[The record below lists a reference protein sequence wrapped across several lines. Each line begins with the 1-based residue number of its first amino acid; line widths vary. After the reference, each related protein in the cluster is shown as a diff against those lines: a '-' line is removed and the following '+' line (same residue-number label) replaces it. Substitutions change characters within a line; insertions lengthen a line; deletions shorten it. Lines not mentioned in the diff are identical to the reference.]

1 MSDGNEN
8 DLIAGLNQVDQILS
22 GTPFADTL
30 GGQDGDDSIA
40 GGAGDDRL
48 TGRGGNDSIS
58 GDDGNDLIRAGGG
71 DDLLDGGDGDDVLWD
86 GDGADRHFGRL
97 GDDMLVGR
105 DGADTL
111 FGGDGFDRI
120 YGGLDNDDLYG
131 GGGTDYVYGGADND
145 TVTGGSGFDKLTGG
159 DGADIFRVEAGSGR
173 DVIRDFQPGVD
184 RIDVTD
190 LALGLSFDHIVI
202 RQMGPHTWV
211 WFRGEEGLTLYNT
224 DASSLSAA
232 DFIGLSQTSTAS
244 LRLIDRGDGDTLTAG
259 DGDDYVR
266 GSTGDNVLAGGAGN
280 DGIWDGAGNDSLYG
294 GDGDDRVRAGEGN
307 DLLDGGGGSDRLD
320 GGDGDDS
327 MAGGLGDDFLF
338 GGAGADTLDGGAGAD
353 ILTGGAGADSF
364 VAGEGGDVIRDFA
377 PGEDTIDLS
386 GRGVAFADLGIQES
400 GPHTLISTPGGET
413 ILLFHVRPDQLSESD
428 FTGLDGQAAEE
439 PPGDD
444 NTITGTEGD
453 DSLTGVAVDDIFGLG
468 GNDTIDLRADFGSA
482 FGGDGNDDV
491 TIGLT
496 PDSSEIAPAE
506 AFGGSGNDT
515 ITVLD
520 RDASAEGGDGNDLI
534 NVHDTSFVDGGAGTD
549 TLDYVGDGVA
559 IYDASFQEFPENPS
573 GGYVVDGQ
581 TGSARGIESLG
592 GGIVAGIIGGNGTSG
607 DDVIGDDDVAQES
620 NFGVSNI
627 FAAAGNDTVYGF
639 AGADS
644 LRGQFGDD
652 HLFGGDGDDT
662 LGGDAGND
670 TLVGGAG
677 ANALTG
683 GEGADVFV
691 IGPATEDARITDFA
705 VGEDHIDL
713 RSRDID
719 INQISIRADGLN
731 TILQLSDGSSIFL
744 AGIHNSNVTED
755 IFVGLL
761 PTATPGPDIAG
772 SGSDDSIDAEGVT
785 NLLGLAGN
793 DTLDL
798 VSGFGEAFG
807 GDGNDAISVDTGGD
821 ASPLASARAYGGSG
835 DDLITISGP
844 DAHAFGGDGDDT
856 LHVSGDDFA
865 VIDSATGTMMLGG
878 RLSSVSGI
886 EHVTGN
892 GGFGTLFRTGLQD
905 GTTGA
910 DLIADVGTGTFEN
923 SIIQAG
929 ADNDTVFGGEGN
941 DSIRGQYGDDL
952 IYGGEG
958 FDLLEGNAG
967 NDTLHGGGGFNVLEG
982 GSGADVLTG
991 GAGVD
996 LLDGGAGYD
1005 TLTGGAGLDFFA
1017 LGTAGGVDLITDFTS
1032 GEDFLVADSLEAGFA
1047 DIEQVVSGEDLIL
1060 RVNGSDIVRLS
1071 NVSTLTELDFIGFG
1085 DNFTYEEV
1093 NGLPQVTGTESD
1105 DIFLYGVSGQHFGLG
1120 GNDRFEN
1127 VIVGDFYGGDG
1138 EDTLS
1143 FGLETV
1149 YVDQENGLYAT
1160 QQGVMGRFEGI
1171 EVLEGNILSLV
1182 EPVGDDIGTVGD
1194 DLIFGGL
1201 SEDVFAGD
1209 GNDTIHGPDFIQ
1221 IRYGAGEQHGGAG
1234 DDLFIGGNE
1243 NEVMYGGAGND
1254 TLLGNERGDRLFG
1267 GDGDDL
1273 LVGGDFG
1280 SLNNNKVGFYGGDG
1294 NDTMIAGDMSAFM
1307 QGDAGNNVYRGGIN
1321 ADDFIFG
1328 AGNDTLFIDEIGGVL
1343 DEVQNFGNAGVD
1355 VIDMRQS
1362 GLNFEDLTIENGRP
1376 VDGNVHVGFFV
1387 SHNGTDIVRL
1397 LFSDQTELTEDD
1409 FIF

>member
-8 DLIAGLNQVDQILS
+8 DPIAGLNQVDQILS

-30 GGQDGDDSIA
+30 GGQDGDDSIT

-48 TGRGGNDSIS
+48 IGRGGSDSIS

-71 DDLLDGGDGDDVLWD
+71 NDLLDGGDGDDVLWD
-86 GDGADRHFGRL
+86 GGGADRHFGRL
-97 GDDMLVGR
+97 GDDLLVGR

-120 YGGLDNDDLYG
+120 YGGLDSDELSG
-131 GGGTDYVYGGADND
+131 GGGRDFVFGGADND
-145 TVTGGSGFDKLTGG
+145 LIFGGEGDDKLTGG
-159 DGADIFRVEAGSGR
+159 EGEDVFVIEPGSGR
-173 DVIRDFQPGVD
+173 DVIRDFEPGVD
-184 RIDVTD
+184 TIDLTALDLGISFAHLRIV
-190 LALGLSFDHIVI
+190 G
-202 RQMGPHTWV
+202 MGPHTWV
-211 WFRGEEGLTLYNT
+211 AFGNGDGLTLYNT
-224 DASSLSAA
+224 DPSTLSEGDFAGLQASTTA
-232 DFIGLSQTSTAS
+232 D
-244 LRLIDRGDGDTLTAG
+244 LRLIVRSAEGAEMTGGEGA
-259 DGDDYVR
+259 DYVR
-266 GSTGDNVLAGGAGN
+266 GADGADVLSGGGGDDDIWDNEGDDTLSGGDGIDRIRAGAGA
-280 DGIWDGAGNDSLYG
+280 DVLYG
-294 GDGDDRVRAGEGN
+294 GVGHDCLYGGADGDA
-307 DLLDGGGGSDRLD
+307 LS
-320 GGDGDDS
+320 GGDG
-327 MAGGLGDDFLF
+327 GDFLF
-338 GGAGADTLDGGAGAD
+338 GDEGADTLDGGAGAD
-353 ILTGGAGADSF
+353 ILTGGAGSDRFILSSGF
-364 VAGEGGDVIRDFA
+364 DVIRDF
-377 PGEDTIDLS
+377 GTGDDVIDLG
-386 GRGVAFADLGIQES
+386 GRGLAFDDIQIFGV
-400 GPHTLISTPGGET
+400 GPHTAVRLPDGNGF
-413 ILLFHVRPDQLSESD
+413 LLFNTSPGDLSESD
-428 FTGLDGQAAEE
+428 FDFGETA
-439 PPGDD
+439 PPPADPD
-444 NTITGTEGD
+444 SIVGTPGD
-453 DSLTGVAVDDIFGLG
+453 DSLSAIGVNSVSGLG

-496 PDSSEIAPAE
+496 PGSSEIAPAE
-506 AFGGSGNDT
+506 AFGGAGDDT

-520 RDASAEGGDGNDLI
+520 REASAEGGDGNDLI

-559 IYDASFQEFPENPS
+559 IYDASFLEFPENPA

-607 DDVIGDDDVAQES
+607 DDVIGDDDVVQAS
-620 NFGVSNI
+620 NLGVSNI

-639 AGADS
+639 AGDDS

-761 PTATPGPDIAG
+761 PTATPGTDIAG
-772 SGSDDSIDAEGVT
+772 SGGDDSIDAEGVT

-821 ASPLASARAYGGSG
+821 ASPLASARAYGGAG

-856 LHVSGDDFA
+856 LNVSSDDFA

-878 RLSSVSGI
+878 RLSSVWGI

-1060 RVNGSDIVRLS
+1060 RVSGSDIVRLS
-1071 NVSTLTELDFIGFG
+1071 NVSTLTELDFVGFG
-1085 DNFTYEEV
+1085 DDLTYEEV

-1149 YVDQENGLYAT
+1149 CVDQENGLYAT

-1234 DDLFIGGNE
+1234 DDLFIGGSE

-1328 AGNDTLFIDEIGGVL
+1328 AGNDTLFIDEISSVL